1 MQVVNPL
8 SNRGNESYYAEPRKM
23 MLSRVVREHFHEITE
38 WRATAKSWS
47 EINERLGG
55 EALDHPPTSV
65 RTLYHL
71 ELSRLKSPKRI
82 AAFKWANNNYRA
94 IKDLLNQNYNW
105 TDILI
110 LNPLEPSNISTPT
123 LNMLIAEFKA
133 IDKARTAHQSGHSSP
148 AEPAFHPTYTPHTQP
163 LSPHP
168 SPTTDAPH
176 IEPHAP
182 EPASEL
188 LATISNTKPLRD
200 PSRSSNRAT
209 EAVISEEARQELTRR
224 QQQRQSLRARFN
236 EEAQARSARERAI
249 AAIPPTPEYPKYM
262 PIDDPYMSQ
271 EELWGKCSAA
281 QAQRLELLNQFT
293 ALQKELK
300 ETPLTDVSDWSEID
314 ALVSKRNEL
323 SLMAD
328 DAMHELE
335 KRTSDF
341 FQRYS
346 DYRSTQSN
354 LCLLSSS
361 AIACGAYL
369 IVDQE
374 SPGAISLFGYD
385 RPEALAG
392 MGEIPDPLYIKANLT
407 NEELTTLTAAHVK
420 DAQDFPKFDYGEPT
434 SARLLAEALIVRG
447 QYMKVGR
454 DPILDPLKM
463 VKLTGYDCPSPSL
476 AKTEY
481 HTDEP
486 PTISLYPTDTS
497 TTEVRP

>member
-1 MQVVNPL
+1 MT
-8 SNRGNESYYAEPRKM
+8 
-23 MLSRVVREHFHEITE
+23 LSRFIRDNFDEIAERRSSGVPWIEISNWARSSGVKTN
-38 WRATAKSWS
+38 AK
-47 EINERLGG
+47 
-55 EALDHPPTSV
+55 SV
-65 RTLYHL
+65 RTLYYREL
-71 ELSRLKSPKRI
+71 ERRTSSVRMNAVGFVGTNYENIKALRNQGYDWP
-82 AAFKWANNNYRA
+82 AAFAQIPPDVNSA
-94 IKDLLNQNYNW
+94 G
-105 TDILI
+105 TA
-110 LNPLEPSNISTPT
+110 PT

-133 IDKARTAHQSGHSSP
+133 IDKARTAHQSGHDTP
-148 AEPAFHPTYTPHTQP
+148 PEPAFQPTPVSRTEP
-163 LSPHP
+163 LVTP
-168 SPTTDAPH
+168 SPTTESPH

-236 EEAQARSARERAI
+236 KEAQARSARERAI

-271 EELWGKCSAA
+271 EELWAKRSVA
-281 QAQRLELLNQFT
+281 QAQRLKLLNQFD
-293 ALQKELK
+293 AAQKELK
-300 ETPLTDVSDWSEID
+300 ETPLTDVSNWSEID

-328 DAMHELE
+328 DAMYELE

-407 NEELTTLTAAHVK
+407 DEELTTLTAAHVK

-447 QYMKVGR
+447 QLIKVGR
-454 DPILDPLKM
+454 DPTLDPLKM
-463 VKLTGYDCPSPSL
+463 VKLTGCDCPSPSL

-481 HTDEP
+481 HPNESP
-486 PTISLYPTDTS
+486 AISLYPTDTS